1 MNTYFLNAKFVGS
14 FPSNKDLPEDKGL
27 EIAFCGRSNCGK
39 SSVLNALTNNRKLAK
54 TSKTPGRTQAINVF
68 DIDLAN
74 QLKINDGYR
83 LVMNNGENA
92 GQSVFHIH
100 LHFLSGRK
108 LSWPPG

>member
-68 DIDLAN
+68 DVDLAN
-74 QLKINDGYR
+74 QLKIID
-83 LVMNNGENA
+83 
-92 GQSVFHIH
+92 SVSYTH
-100 LHFLSGRK
+100 LTL
-108 LSWPPG
+108 PTTPYE